1 MVTEDS
7 KEPLESTK
15 KIETFIRPFKPDI
28 IVADWGYGKDRVT
41 YLVKAF
47 PGRVYGCTYAS
58 ESRMV
63 KPRFSDEASTVSVDR
78 TGWLKGMSHKFRE
91 QRVSIP
97 SEDRQPLIGTYR
109 SHMKSLVTMLE
120 ETEDGTIKERIEE
133 TGDDHFAH
141 ATGYGLMGFEYA
153 ELKGGGGFSFDF
165 L

>member
-1 MVTEDS
+1 
-7 KEPLESTK
+7 
-15 KIETFIRPFKPDI
+15 
-28 IVADWGYGKDRVT
+28 
-41 YLVKAF
+41 
-47 PGRVYGCTYAS
+47 
-58 ESRMV
+58 
-63 KPRFSDEASTVSVDR
+63 
-78 TGWLKGMSHKFRE
+78 MSHEFRE
-91 QRVSIP
+91 QKVAIP
-97 SEDRQPLIGTYR
+97 SQDRQPLIGTYR